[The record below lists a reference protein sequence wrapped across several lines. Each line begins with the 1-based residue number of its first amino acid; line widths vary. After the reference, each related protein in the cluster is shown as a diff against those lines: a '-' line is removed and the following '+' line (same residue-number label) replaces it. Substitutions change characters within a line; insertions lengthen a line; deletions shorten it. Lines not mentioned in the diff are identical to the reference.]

1 MFFNQPVTVI
11 RSRPGSYGP
20 DGIWREPA
28 RIWDTVQTSL
38 QPVGPEDMA
47 LLPEGRREQGAYA
60 LYTREPINTA
70 REGIN
75 ADRVLIHGRTY
86 ECLLSENW
94 QNGLIPHFRAIVVL
108 EGEQ

>member
-1 MFFNQPVTVI
+1 MFFNQPVTVL
-11 RSRPGSYGP
+11 RSRPGGYGENGLWVEP
-20 DGIWREPA
+20 EATRE
-28 RIWDTVQTSL
+28 TVQTSL

-70 REGIN
+70 REGVN
-75 ADRVLIHGRTY
+75 ADRVLINGRAY
-86 ECLLSENW
+86 ECLLAESW
-94 QNGLIPHFRAIVVL
+94 QNGLIPHYRSIVVL